1 MHTVFWKLRRQE
13 DHKFQGSKGL
23 EVRLVKN
30 KWVHVKSLADSFF
43 PQIHWNRA
51 GAGES
56 AQRLG
61 AFAVLAEDLGLVLST
76 HMVAHPLSG
85 RQAHTWWLIL
95 CVGTRHT
102 HGVQNA
108 CRQHTHTHTDT
119 NTNVYIQKK
128 HSWTLKQ
135 VGIIWR
141 ASVPLRP
148 GCSNLLN
155 SLWYHCEVAEPSGV
169 GTRW

>member
-30 KWVHVKSLADSFF
+30 KWVHVKSLADSFS

-108 CRQHTHTHTDT
+108 CRQHTHTDT
-119 NTNVYIQKK
+119 QTQIYISKKSQLNTKTGWYNLESECPLKA
-128 HSWTLKQ
+128 WTL
-135 VGIIWR
+135 
-141 ASVPLRP
+141 
-148 GCSNLLN
+148 
-155 SLWYHCEVAEPSGV
+155 
-169 GTRW
+169 

>member
-30 KWVHVKSLADSFF
+30 KWVHVKSLADSFS

-76 HMVAHPLSG
+76 HMVAHPLRG
-85 RQAHTWWLIL
+85 HQAYTW
-95 CVGTRHT
+95 CAECMQAT
-102 HGVQNA
+102 Q
-108 CRQHTHTHTDT
+108 THTHRHKHK
-119 NTNVYIQKK
+119 YIYPKN

-148 GCSNLLN
+148 GRSNLLN